1 MTHEEEAEAV
11 PVQNFD
17 DLIIRPATNQDSERV
32 IKLVSEVLA
41 EHGLKFNPEGTD
53 ADLSDLEASYMR
65 WGGIFELLEDHQ
77 GNLLGTAGLFPLDAE
92 TCELRK
98 MYFVPQIRG
107 RGLGRRMLER
117 MLARAREAGFRRIT
131 LETASVLQTAVRL
144 YRSAGF
150 RPIETPHLSARCD
163 QSYALDLHEAE

>member
-1 MTHEEEAEAV
+1 MAHEEQTEAV
-11 PVQNFD
+11 RAENFD
-17 DLIIRPATNQDSERV
+17 ELFIRPATNQDRERV
-32 IKLVSEVLA
+32 IRLVSEVLA
-41 EHGLKFNPEGTD
+41 EHGLKLNPDGTD
-53 ADLSDLEASYMR
+53 ADLKDIEASYLR
-65 WGGIFELLEDHQ
+65 EGGVFELLEDGA
-77 GNLLGTAGLFPLDAE
+77 GNLVGTAGLFPLEAE

-117 MLARAREAGFRRIT
+117 MLARARAAGFRRMT

-150 RPIETPHLSARCD
+150 RPIETPHLSVRCD
-163 QSYALDLHEAE
+163 QSYALDLSETE